1 MIVKTKFSIFFL
13 VILSLPA
20 IYKVGF
26 FTFYQLNKD
35 YIAENYC
42 VNKDR
47 PITMCY
53 GSCFLEKGLGLA
65 DQVPNPDSLES
76 TLKFEM
82 QEFLV
87 DDIVIPTNFTE
98 TVLFFSFLS
107 APSIEEGIPSPIF
120 HPPLV

>member
-1 MIVKTKFSIFFL
+1 MKKKVSVFFL

-20 IYKVGF
+20 VYKVGF
-26 FTFYQLNKD
+26 FTFYELNRD

-53 GSCFLEKGLGLA
+53 GSCFLERGLGLA
-65 DQVPNPDSLES
+65 DQVPNPDSLAS

-82 QEFLV
+82 HEFLV
-87 DDIVIPTNFTE
+87 DDIIIPKHLIE
-98 TVLFFSFLS
+98 TILTFSLQPT
-107 APSIEEGIPSPIF
+107 PSITEGVYNSIF
-120 HPPLV
+120 RPPLA

>member
-1 MIVKTKFSIFFL
+1 VKKKLSIFFL
-13 VILSLPA
+13 VILSLSA

-53 GSCFLEKGLGLA
+53 GSCFLEKGLSLA
-65 DQVPNPDSLES
+65 DQVPNPESFVS

-87 DDIVIPTNFTE
+87 DDVVIPTCCNE
-98 TVLFFSFLS
+98 TILIFSFLPT
-107 APSIEEGIPSPIF
+107 PSITEGVDNSIF
-120 HPPLV
+120 RPPLA